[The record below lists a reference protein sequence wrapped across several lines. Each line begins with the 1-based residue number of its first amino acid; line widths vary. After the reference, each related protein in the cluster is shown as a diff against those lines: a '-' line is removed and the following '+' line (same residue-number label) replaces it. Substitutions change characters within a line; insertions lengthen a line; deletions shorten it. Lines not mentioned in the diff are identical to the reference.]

1 MRRAQPHRCPSKIL
15 GWGGWAF
22 LGCVAISVTFRPGH
36 FFLQEGEDPP
46 IRSWGRCC
54 QSKPSV
60 GLGPHFPRSVQPGL
74 CAFGHP

>member
-1 MRRAQPHRCPSKIL
+1 MRHAQPHRCPSKIL

-46 IRSWGRCC
+46 H
-54 QSKPSV
+54 KE
-60 GLGPHFPRSVQPGL
+60 LGQVLPVKAKRGPGTPFP
-74 CAFGHP
+74 